1 MIVDPNGVSYLDEW
15 NVLDTPPVTA
25 IDLIG
30 IAVGTPVTDAF
41 NAARAGVKWLI
52 DDWNRA

>member
-1 MIVDPNGVSYLDEW
+1 MIIVDPDGVSRVETIEF
-15 NVLDTPPVTA
+15 TPM
-25 IDLIG
+25 DLIG
-30 IAVGTPVTDAF
+30 ITIGTPVTDAF